1 MSVHNGNGKFGGR
14 DYSSDVR
21 PSYILYFVLRVRDNK
36 RMHSRSGAEE
46 NAIRKQQL
54 ATEADTIG
62 KQQAEAGAIGEQQLK
77 QTQCTVLG
85 AAAGADTIGVLFGL
99 TTQD

>member
-1 MSVHNGNGKFGGR
+1 V
-14 DYSSDVR
+14 DA
-21 PSYILYFVLRVRDNK
+21 LEEQQLK
-36 RMHSRSGAEE
+36 RT
-46 NAIRKQQL
+46 IREQQL

-62 KQQAEAGAIGEQQLK
+62 KQQAEAGAIGEQQLN

-85 AAAGADTIGVLFGL
+85 AATGVDAIGVRFGV